1 MCITWQICKQ
11 VEVKRFVHC
20 HNERLE
26 TSCHFP
32 EWSSFGEIVLPTSF
46 FLMICSLCCHFWSF
60 WDHFNLS
67 FSSSCCTKAIQGAL
81 PSAESPGTRPWQW
94 KKTSVLESAK
104 LILREFIVKIREM
117 FTKIGEFQTKW
128 VAKFPPD
135 CFCFQHVQ
143 LPPVAA
149 NVHHPT
155 RCNQPLTCKLLP

>member
-1 MCITWQICKQ
+1 MSVLKHPVTFQN
-11 VEVKRFVHC
+11 EVDSEKSHYQLHSFW
-20 HNERLE
+20 
-26 TSCHFP
+26 
-32 EWSSFGEIVLPTSF
+32 WSAVVVAIFI
-46 FLMICSLCCHFWSF
+46 HFWSF
-60 WDHFNLS
+60 WDHFNWS

-94 KKTSVLESAK
+94 KKTRVLESAK

-128 VAKFPPD
+128 VAKFLPD

-143 LPPVAA
+143 LQPVAA
-149 NVHHPT
+149 SVHHPT